1 MIYNSI
7 TELIGATPLLR
18 LHGIE
23 RQYGL
28 SSPLLAK
35 LEMMNPA
42 GSVKDRV
49 ALAMIEAAE
58 RDGRLKA
65 GGVIIEPTSG
75 NTGIGLAAIAAARGY
90 RAIMVMPETMSVER
104 RKLLA
109 GYGAELVLTDG
120 ALGMNGAVAEAERL
134 HRETPGSII
143 AGQFDNPEN
152 PLAHYRTTGCEIWR
166 DTNGSVAA
174 LVAGF
179 GTGGTVSGTA
189 AYLKEQSGDIHVIG
203 VEPSD
208 SPLISGGKAGP
219 HAIQGIGA
227 NFVPSNLNAEILDEI
242 ITVTTEQALEMA
254 RAAARLDGVLCGIS
268 GGAALWAAVQ
278 AARRAE
284 FADKNVVAVLPDS
297 GERYLSTALFEE

>member
-18 LHGIE
+18 LGGIE

-28 SSPLLAK
+28 SAALLAK
-35 LEMMNPA
+35 LEMFNPA

-49 ALAMIEAAE
+49 ALAMIDAAE

-65 GGVIIEPTSG
+65 GGTVIEPTSG

-90 RAIMVMPETMSVER
+90 RAIMVMPDTMSVER

-109 GYGAELVLTDG
+109 GYGAKLVLTDG
-120 ALGMNGAVAEAERL
+120 KLGMNGAVAEAERL
-134 HRETPGSII
+134 HNEIEGSII

-152 PLAHYRTTGCEIWR
+152 PLAHYRTTGPEIWR
-166 DTNGSVAA
+166 DTDGSVAA

-189 AYLKEQSGDIHVIG
+189 AYLKEQSGDIRIVG

-208 SPLISGGKAGP
+208 SPLVSCGKAGP

-227 NFVPSNLNAEILDEI
+227 NFVPSNLNTEILDEI

-268 GGAALWAAVQ
+268 GGAALYAAAEV
-278 AARRAE
+278 ARRDR
-284 FADKNVVAVLPDS
+284 FAGKNIVAVLPDS

>member
-7 TELIGATPLLR
+7 TELIGGTPLLR
-18 LHGIE
+18 LGGVE

-28 SSPLLAK
+28 KSALLVK
-35 LEMMNPA
+35 LEMLNPA

-49 ALAMIEAAE
+49 ALAMIDAAE
-58 RDGRLKA
+58 CDGRLKA
-65 GGVIIEPTSG
+65 GGTIIEPTSG

-134 HRETPGSII
+134 QRETPGSII

-152 PLAHYRTTGCEIWR
+152 PLAHYRTTGREIWQ
-166 DTNGSVAA
+166 DTDGSVAA

-189 AYLKEQSGDIHVIG
+189 AYLKEQSGDVHIVG

-208 SPLISGGKAGP
+208 SPLVSGGKAGP

-227 NFVPSNLNAEILDEI
+227 NFVPSNLDTEILDEI
-242 ITVTTEQALEMA
+242 ITVSTEQAIEMA

-268 GGAALWAAVQ
+268 GGAALYAAVQ
-278 AARRAE
+278 IARRAE
-284 FADKNVVAVLPDS
+284 FAGKNVVAVLPDS